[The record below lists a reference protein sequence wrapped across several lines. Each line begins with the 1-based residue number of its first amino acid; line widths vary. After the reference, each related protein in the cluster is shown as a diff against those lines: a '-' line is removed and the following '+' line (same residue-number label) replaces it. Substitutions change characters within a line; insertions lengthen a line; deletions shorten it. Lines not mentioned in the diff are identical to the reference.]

1 MLLRCLLFGLATTL
15 AATPARADF
24 SSCKEKLK
32 GEAVRAGISPRT
44 AASALDSVTAD
55 PKVLD
60 LENIQPEFKTPIWDY
75 LAALVDDERVRDGRA
90 AMAENAVA
98 LAAAERRFGVSK
110 YILAAIWG
118 VELDFGRADGKPAAC
133 SIVDIPCVLGV
144 PSSSIFPRRIDV
156 DA

>member
-44 AASALDSVTAD
+44 AATALDSVTAD

-98 LAAAERRFGVSK
+98 LAAAERQLRRQQVYFGSNLGCRVGFRSGMGSRPLVQSL
-110 YILAAIWG
+110 I
-118 VELDFGRADGKPAAC
+118 
-133 SIVDIPCVLGV
+133 IPCVSGV
-144 PSSSIFPRRIDV
+144 PSSSIFSR
-156 DA
+156 